1 MLASLDVLPDSP
13 QKPVSSSIEPGPC
26 LRSYHASDRR
36 AVLHL
41 YHHGLIASPPDPQ
54 DPATDL
60 DHIEKVYLKR
70 PQDHFWVAQ
79 ADHDVI
85 ASIAIS
91 EDDRQVGH
99 VRRLRVDEA
108 WKTWHAGQVA
118 VALIEKAAYHARE
131 HDCLKLVLHTPV
143 NDEWAI
149 ALLHQQGFSFARI
162 RGLGEK
168 RSLEFYL
175 NIYGQP
181 KNPDG
186 HADAPLSFR

>member
-1 MLASLDVLPDSP
+1 MLTSLDVLPDSP
-13 QKPVSSSIEPGPC
+13 KELVSSSIKHVPC

-41 YHHGLIASPPDPQ
+41 YHYGLLAGLPDPH
-54 DPATDL
+54 DPAIDV
-60 DHIEKVYLKR
+60 DHIEQVYLKR

-99 VRRLRVDEA
+99 VRRLRVDAA
-108 WKTWHAGQVA
+108 WKTWHSGEVA
-118 VALIEKAAYHARE
+118 VALIEKAAHHARE

-149 ALLHQQGFSFARI
+149 ALLHQQGFGFARI
-162 RGLGEK
+162 RRLSEK

-175 NIYGQP
+175 NIYAQP
-181 KNPDG
+181 KTSG
-186 HADAPLSFR
+186 GRADALLSFR